1 MSLSVISPMIMSKFL
16 IILRRKLLE
25 CKEPDEPLFNKVK
38 DMCGPYPT
46 FRVYAQF
53 ADNDIANTETYNV
66 IKEVPDELI
75 LKFQRGDDLTAE
87 RLALEPWSQKIW
99 NDDIDFT
106 TLLFKRVMDGVAEH
120 YADSIGRVRVGI
132 KGSYEDPFSETFNEK
147 LHVMDLMSKE
157 MNVNR
162 NFKQNKTLCQ

>member
-25 CKEPDEPLFNKVK
+25 CKEPDEQLFNKVK

-53 ADNDIANTETYNV
+53 SDNDIANTESYNV
-66 IKEVPDELI
+66 IKEVSDEMI
-75 LKFQRGDDLTAE
+75 LKFQLGDDLTSE
-87 RLALEPWSQKIW
+87 RLALEPWSQKLW

-106 TLLFKRVMDGVAEH
+106 TLLFKRVMDGAIEH

-132 KGSYEDPFSETFNEK
+132 KGSYENPFSETFNEK
-147 LHVMDLMSKE
+147 FHVMDLMSKE
-157 MNVNR
+157 INVNR